1 MSTVRQSERWGVE
14 EAEDFVGARLKLRV
28 DSTSS
33 SMTPS
38 GRAALLLS
46 VLLALPGF
54 GATRIVN
61 RRIERNQILARALR
75 DAGLEGGQAD
85 TVLSALEG
93 VFDVRKSREGDQ
105 LRLVFR
111 EGELDY
117 FDYRQSAVDEWQV
130 RRDGDRMV
138 ASKRPVEV
146 EKQVAR
152 VELEVGSSLYEAALA
167 VREDPT
173 LALALADVFAWDI
186 DFYLDVRKGDRVAC
200 LVEKFTSKGR
210 FLRYGEVLAADYRG
224 LAVGHRRVFRYQL
237 PDGDSSYFQEDGTS
251 TRKAFLKSPLK
262 FAHVTSGFGNRV
274 HPVLQ
279 YLAAHQGVD
288 YSAGVGTPVWA
299 VADGVVTVAGDTG
312 AGGNT
317 VCLRH
322 HNGLETCY
330 LHLSLYGPGVRV
342 GARVSQKQVIALS
355 GNTGRTTGPHLHYA
369 LKRGGVFV
377 NPLNQKF
384 PRAEPVPPKLLADF
398 HEKLAPM
405 SSQLDA
411 PSVAARSG
419 PPPRPATLT
428 PLPATLTPP

>member
-1 MSTVRQSERWGVE
+1 MIP
-14 EAEDFVGARLKLRV
+14 ARRV
-28 DSTSS
+28 
-33 SMTPS
+33 
-38 GRAALLLS
+38 ALLLS
-46 VLLALPGF
+46 ALFALPGF

-111 EGELDY
+111 DGELDY
-117 FDYRQSAVDEWQV
+117 FDYRQSVVDEWQV

-138 ASKRPVEV
+138 ASKRLVEV

-152 VELEVGSSLYEAALA
+152 VELEVGSSLYEAAVA

-210 FLRYGEVLAADYRG
+210 LLRYGEVLAADYRG
-224 LAVGHRRVFRYQL
+224 QSVGHRRVFRYQL
-237 PDGDSSYFQEDGTS
+237 PDGEASYFQEDGTS

-262 FAHVTSGFGNRV
+262 FAHVTSGFGNRF

-288 YSAGVGTPVWA
+288 YSAVVGTPVWA

-330 LHLSLYGPGVRV
+330 LHLSSFGAGVHV
-342 GARVSQKQVIALS
+342 GAKVSQKQVIALS
-355 GNTGRTTGPHLHYA
+355 GNTGRTTGPHLHFA

-384 PRAEPVPPKLLADF
+384 PRAEPVPQKLLADF
-398 HEKLAPM
+398 HGTLAPL
-405 SSQLDA
+405 SLRLDA
-411 PSVAARSG
+411 PSVATRSG
-419 PPPRPATLT
+419 GPSPLPVTLT

>member
-1 MSTVRQSERWGVE
+1 VLIPGP
-14 EAEDFVGARLKLRV
+14 RLTFLL
-28 DSTSS
+28 
-33 SMTPS
+33 
-38 GRAALLLS
+38 AA
-46 VLLALPGF
+46 LLALPSA

-75 DAGLEGGQAD
+75 DAGLDGTRAD
-85 TVLSALEG
+85 AVISALEG

-111 EGELDY
+111 DGELDQ

-130 RRDGDRMV
+130 RRESDRMV
-138 ASKRPVEV
+138 ASKRAVEV
-146 EKQVAR
+146 EKQTVR
-152 VELEVGSSLYEAALA
+152 VELEVGSSLYEAALVA
-167 VREDPT
+167 GEDPT
-173 LALALADVFAWDI
+173 LALALSDVFAWDI

-200 LVEKFTSKGR
+200 LVEKFVSKGR
-210 FLRYGEVLAADYRG
+210 LLRYGEVLAADYHG
-224 LAVGHRRVFRYQL
+224 EAVGHRRVFRYQL
-237 PDGDSSYFQEDGTS
+237 PEGESSYFQEDGTS

-262 FAHVTSGFGNRV
+262 FAHVTSGFGNRF

-279 YLAAHQGVD
+279 YVAAHQGVD
-288 YSAGVGTPVWA
+288 YAAAVGTPVWA

-317 VCLRH
+317 LCLRH
-322 HNGLETCY
+322 RNGLDTCY
-330 LHLSLYGPGVRV
+330 LHLSSFGAGIHV
-342 GARVSQKQVIALS
+342 GAHVAQKQVVALS

-369 LKRGGVFV
+369 LKRGGIYV

-405 SSQLDA
+405 ASQLDA
-411 PSVAARSG
+411 PAVATRANSLAA
-419 PPPRPATLT
+419 PAA
-428 PLPATLTPP
+428 PALH

>member
-1 MSTVRQSERWGVE
+1 
-14 EAEDFVGARLKLRV
+14 
-28 DSTSS
+28 
-33 SMTPS
+33 MTPC
-38 GRAALLLS
+38 RIALLLS
-46 VLLALPGF
+46 ALIALPGF
-54 GATRIVN
+54 GATRVVN

-75 DAGLEGGQAD
+75 DAGLDGAQAD
-85 TVLSALEG
+85 VVISALEG

-111 EGELDY
+111 DSELDF

-130 RRDGDRMV
+130 RRDADRMV
-138 ASKRPVEV
+138 ASKRVVEV

-152 VELEVGSSLYEAALA
+152 VEFEVGSSLYEATLA
-167 VREDPT
+167 VREDPS

-186 DFYLDVRKGDRVAC
+186 DFYVDVRKGDRVLC

-210 FLRYGEVLAADYRG
+210 LLRYGEVLAADYRG
-224 LAVGHRRVFRYQL
+224 QSVGHRRVFRYQL
-237 PDGDSSYFQEDGTS
+237 PDGEASYFQEDGTS

-262 FAHVTSGFGNRV
+262 FAHVTSGFGNRF

-288 YSAGVGTPVWA
+288 YAAAVGTPVWA
-299 VADGVVTVAGDTG
+299 VADGAVTVAGDTG

-330 LHLSLYGPGVRV
+330 LHLSSFATGVRV
-342 GARVSQKQVIALS
+342 GARVSQKQTIGLS

-384 PRAEPVPPKLLADF
+384 PRAEPVPTKLLADF
-398 HEKLAPM
+398 HGKLVPIA
-405 SSQLDA
+405 SQLDA
-411 PSVAARSG
+411 PALATRTG
-419 PPPRPATLT
+419 PATEPT
-428 PLPATLTPP
+428 P

>member
-1 MSTVRQSERWGVE
+1 MTLST
-14 EAEDFVGARLKLRV
+14 GATLML
-28 DSTSS
+28 T
-33 SMTPS
+33 
-38 GRAALLLS
+38 AFI
-46 VLLALPGF
+46 ALPSL

-75 DAGLEGGQAD
+75 DAGLDGAQAD
-85 TVLSALEG
+85 LVVSALEG

-111 EGELDY
+111 NNQLDQ

-130 RRDGDRMV
+130 RREADRMV
-138 ASKRPVEV
+138 ASKRQVEV

-167 VREDPT
+167 SGEDPT
-173 LALALADVFAWDI
+173 LALALSDVFAWDI
-186 DFYLDVRKGDRVAC
+186 DFYLDVRKGDRVGC
-200 LVEKFTSKGR
+200 LVEKFVSKGR
-210 FLRYGEVLAADYRG
+210 LLRYGEVLAADYRG
-224 LAVGHRRVFRYQL
+224 QAVGHRRVFHYQL
-237 PDGDSSYFQEDGTS
+237 PDGEWSYFQEDGTS

-262 FAHVTSGFGNRV
+262 FAHVTSGFGNRF

-279 YLAAHQGVD
+279 YVAAHQGVD
-288 YSAGVGTPVWA
+288 YAAAIGTPVWA
-299 VADGVVTVAGDTG
+299 VADGVVTVAADTG

-317 VCLRH
+317 LCLRH

-330 LHLSLYGPGVRV
+330 LHLSSFGAGVRV
-342 GARVSQKQVIALS
+342 GARVTQKQVIALS
-355 GNTGRTTGPHLHYA
+355 GNTGRTTGPHLHFA

-398 HEKLAPM
+398 REKLAPM
-405 SSQLDA
+405 ASQLDVA
-411 PSVAARSG
+411 PVATRARLLAPPAVLSV
-419 PPPRPATLT
+419 P
-428 PLPATLTPP
+428 